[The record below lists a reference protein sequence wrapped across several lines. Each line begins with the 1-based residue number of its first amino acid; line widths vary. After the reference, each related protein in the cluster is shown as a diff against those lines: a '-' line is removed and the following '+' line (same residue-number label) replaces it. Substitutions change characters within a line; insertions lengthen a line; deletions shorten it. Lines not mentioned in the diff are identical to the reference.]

1 MNARFKRI
9 APEQD
14 TDMDLYYL
22 NAQLRPPCHFLLFIK
37 VKENHKG
44 KNVII
49 LIEHLFNFA
58 LILFFNFAIDEFYH
72 DLHIQKNTPLPRWI
86 KHAVDRRKFSSEAL
100 LRLVGKIELRQIR
113 NKKTN

>member
-1 MNARFKRI
+1 
-9 APEQD
+9 
-14 TDMDLYYL
+14 LS
-22 NAQLRPPCHFLLFIK
+22 FLK
-37 VKENHKG
+37 VKENHKR

>member
-1 MNARFKRI
+1 
-9 APEQD
+9 
-14 TDMDLYYL
+14 
-22 NAQLRPPCHFLLFIK
+22 

-49 LIEHLFNFA
+49 LVEHLFNFA

-113 NKKTN
+113 NKKTS